1 MRWRMRLAAVAAGR
15 GGPGLRHVIPPRVLD
30 AVVAVAIAA
39 LGLVSGF
46 GARAQHEHM
55 PLAALPV
62 LAAMGLV
69 LYPRRRHPAVVLGA
83 VAALVVTLVIMGATL
98 GGSFLAVLCAAYSA
112 AVYGSRRLVIT
123 LMAVA
128 VAALLFIGIPQAL
141 GYGGALQRAIPVPT
155 ILAAAGAAL
164 FGLLIRNQF
173 SARNSQLAVM
183 AERAEWPA

>member
-1 MRWRMRLAAVAAGR
+1 MRWRMRPTAAAADGP

-30 AVVAVAIAA
+30 AVIAVAIAA
-39 LGLVSGF
+39 LGLVSGL

-83 VAALVVTLVIMGATL
+83 VTALGATL

-112 AVYGSRRLVIT
+112 AVYGSRRLVIVVV
-123 LMAVA
+123 AGA
-128 VAALLFIGIPQAL
+128 VAAILFVGIPQAL
-141 GYGGALQRAIPVPT
+141 GYGGTVQRVVPIPT

-183 AERAEWPA
+183 AERAEWAAEQRA

>member
-1 MRWRMRLAAVAAGR
+1 MRWRMRLAAVAADRDGQ
-15 GGPGLRHVIPPRVLD
+15 GLRHIIPPHVLD

-39 LGLVSGF
+39 LGLISGL

-69 LYPRRRHPAVVLGA
+69 LYPRRRHPAMVLGA
-83 VAALVVTLVIMGATL
+83 VAALVVTLVVMRAAL

-112 AVYGSRRLVIT
+112 AVYGSRRLVIV
-123 LMAVA
+123 LVAGAAAAV
-128 VAALLFIGIPQAL
+128 LFVGIPQAF
-141 GYGGALQRAIPVPT
+141 GIGRQVTHAVPVPT

-164 FGLLIRNQF
+164 FGLLI
-173 SARNSQLAVM
+173 
-183 AERAEWPA
+183 